1 MSFVRPEARAALW
14 RLREVLAAG
23 ALAAL
28 GLYWLT
34 SRGLV
39 VGLGAACLLAAVAL
53 AVVGVQR
60 ARFRIG
66 SGGPG
71 IVSVDEG
78 QIAYFG
84 PLTGGVV
91 ALDDVLRLS
100 LESAGLPAHWVIDR
114 AGGDPLHIP
123 VTAEGAETLFD
134 AFAALPGLRTERM
147 IGELRRPHG
156 GRTVIWQREGTVPTP
171 LPLH

>member
-14 RLREVLAAG
+14 RLREVLVAG

-28 GLYWLT
+28 GIYWLT

-39 VGLGAACLLAAVAL
+39 AGLGAVCLLAALAL

-60 ARFRIG
+60 ARFRVG

-71 IVSVDEG
+71 IVTVDEG

-91 ALDDVLRLS
+91 ALDDVLRLG
-100 LESAGLPAHWVIDR
+100 LDTRGLPAHWVIDR
-114 AGGDPLHIP
+114 AGGNSLHIP

-147 IGELRRPHG
+147 IGELRRPG
-156 GRTVIWQREGTVPTP
+156 GRRAVIWQREGTAPTS